1 MVNIKYKPQSGEG
14 KSSSSS
20 DREEHRTMGKGK
32 ERENSCKY
40 NAEIV
45 QKIIDNL
52 DIIKQTIDSY
62 GEIASHRS
70 LSELMDKVK
79 EIDEVVN
86 NLNVNLST
94 TDTLTGAHSKIY
106 DKISGLM
113 GSIEDLMRGINVTNN
128 NANASLTRIDKTLV
142 ALKEQIKSVKDVTT
156 TAQTKLEYSH
166 SVGASGNSVDINNI
180 EQRVKEEV
188 EKLTP
193 KIDEIKNEVAALPHD
208 ASRVETTPAN
218 FEMKTEHKTYFTW
231 TAVFAIA
238 LVLSAI
244 FITRGYLVDFSNP
257 AYLTSVLIIFCIS
270 FLATSVFN
278 LVFAIANVD
287 LYMEDATR
295 LAYFIV
301 CGIFDIGTLVL
312 SVIVLAIR

>member
-20 DREEHRTMGKGK
+20 DREEHRTMEKGK

-79 EIDEVVN
+79 EIDDVVN

-166 SVGASGNSVDINNI
+166 SVGASGNSGDINNI
-180 EQRVKEEV
+180 GQKVQEEV
-188 EKLTP
+188 ENLSK
-193 KIDEIKNEVAALPHD
+193 KIDDIKDEITALSKD
-208 ASRVETTPAN
+208 ESRVETSSAK
-218 FEMKTEHKTYFTW
+218 FEIEKEHKMYFTL

-244 FITRGYLVDFSNP
+244 LTTRGFIAFLPNYGL
-257 AYLTSVLIIFCIS
+257 CIAAWVFVGAS
-270 FLATSVFN
+270 FLAISVFN
-278 LVFAIANVD
+278 FVFAIINVD
-287 LYMEDATR
+287 IHMNYAAR
-295 LAYFIV
+295 LVYFIV
-301 CGIFDIGTLVL
+301 CGVLIAVTIGL
-312 SVIVLAIR
+312 SVAVLAI